1 MSILAYCV
9 ILCCYAARLPKHWGS
24 LSKKLIDNE
33 SNVHKSS
40 YLYSW
45 FYYVFLISIL
55 IWKEYGDIALI
66 IHLLNAPDHIKILKL
81 NMFRLEQY

>member
-33 SNVHKSS
+33 SNVHKFS

-45 FYYVFLISIL
+45 FYYVFLFLFWFEKNMVIL
-55 IWKEYGDIALI
+55 
-66 IHLLNAPDHIKILKL
+66 
-81 NMFRLEQY
+81 Q